1 LGSTDKTATEVTDLP
16 VQPEDLLHT
25 IYAILGVD
33 STREYQTPIGRPSK
47 IVNGGALI
55 PGLLA

>member
-1 LGSTDKTATEVTDLP
+1 MTDLP

-47 IVNGGALI
+47 IVNGGTMI